1 MLEHIKDQNI
11 KATKKKTH
19 SKKNELVLY
28 VAGIFDIAMAMAMP
42 VMQWYA
48 IILHVHVMIGIVRNL
63 LR

>member
-48 IILHVHVMIGIVRNL
+48 IILHVH
-63 LR
+63 